1 MRSKAYIVHDNCGD
15 RVTAVRVV
23 DMTNPAEWD
32 LAVECQREQPWLSV
46 EEFQLEANEG
56 ECFIVLKDRV
66 VMAYHNSIGDFLT
79 YEDGSFCYVKA
90 DITKVKHINVL
101 MQTADPHAYSERW
114 FLNFTDDI
122 INRLL

>member
-1 MRSKAYIVHDNCGD
+1 MNKEQFKKLKAGDIVRHKAERSKAYIVHDNCGD

-90 DITKVKHINVL
+90 DITKVKHIKYPEKP
-101 MQTADPHAYSERW
+101 D
-114 FLNFTDDI
+114 
-122 INRLL
+122 